1 MISWGVK
8 IDEDFGVAEGATT
21 AVARHDAG
29 FTGDRGNFSDEV
41 NSVPGEEEEEEE
53 NEKERWR

>member
-41 NSVPGEEEEEEE
+41 NSVPGEEEEV